1 MKPVKRGEEQT
12 FDEVDAQIVK
22 NFFYVWSEA
31 IKNRDHEALR
41 NLMADEYSFI
51 SPRGSF
57 HNKEVMAECVDTDTT
72 TTTTTPTSP
81 TSPTSPS
88 STARTATRPSGTSMM
103 FLEPQFEI
111 FKVSDD
117 QLRSFGNT
125 ALRTGKLTA
134 KGVHKGRDIT
144 GEFLYSNVFV
154 KRNNQWQVVATHIT
168 KLAA

>member
-1 MKPVKRGEEQT
+1 MKPVRRGDEQT
-12 FDEVDAQIVK
+12 FDEADAQLVK
-22 NFFYVWSEA
+22 NFFYTWGEA
-31 IKNRDHEALR
+31 VKNRDGETLR
-41 NLMADEYSFI
+41 SIIADEYSFI

-57 HNKEVMAECVDTDTT
+57 HNKEVMAECVENDI
-72 TTTTTPTSP
+72 PAAP
-81 TSPTSPS
+81 EGPPRRAPS
-88 STARTATRPSGTSMM
+88 RPSGTSMM

-117 QLRSFGNT
+117 QLRAYGNT

-134 KGVHKGRDIT
+134 KGVHNERDIT

-168 KLAA
+168 KVGA